1 MNQANAALAVLA
13 DPPVHHVDGAV
24 MDYLLIEA
32 VNALRASSAVAT
44 ARAKRIEREM
54 VEAGLLPAPAPAKA
68 QQNRD
73 SVESSSKQ
81 RVSGDDGGDDEDED
95 VRIRLEAIGRHVGAS
110 FAERL
115 CRDRALFSDALDA
128 IKFVCKE
135 VWVACWDKQVDNL
148 RTNHR
153 GVFVLQDHVFK
164 PLARISSWESRARA
178 ARRAK
183 LHAAFPAGLIRGTLA
198 RIGLPGTVTPETSS
212 LPHCTFQVKLPKNA

>member
-1 MNQANAALAVLA
+1 
-13 DPPVHHVDGAV
+13 

-110 FAERL
+110 FAER
-115 CRDRALFSDALDA
+115 SSSPSSSSPP
-128 IKFVCKE
+128 
-135 VWVACWDKQVDNL
+135 
-148 RTNHR
+148 
-153 GVFVLQDHVFK
+153 
-164 PLARISSWESRARA
+164 PLTLTSTQTMSRSRAVLGRPGRDQVRVQGGLGGVLGQAGGQSAHEPPRPYGHQHVCVWLTSCPRTRA
-178 ARRAK
+178 SSCCR
-183 LHAAFPAGLIRGTLA
+183 T
-198 RIGLPGTVTPETSS
+198 TSS
-212 LPHCTFQVKLPKNA
+212 SLWPASRLGRAVLGPRDEPSWCARSRTTALC